1 MLLKST
7 TSARQSEQVQVVC
20 RWDNPTPL
28 DLTVDCVTLWRLID
42 FSCCSGTFI
51 RTLKRLPKDPKAGY
65 IVKAKKQTVNVMC
78 AVPYELL
85 A

>member
-1 MLLKST
+1 MLSF
-7 TSARQSEQVQVVC
+7 
-20 RWDNPTPL
+20 
-28 DLTVDCVTLWRLID
+28 CVAM
-42 FSCCSGTFI
+42 CAGKKI
-51 RTLKRLPKDPKAGY
+51 RPLKRLPKDPKAGY

>member
-1 MLLKST
+1 MTKMK
-7 TSARQSEQVQVVC
+7 R
-20 RWDNPTPL
+20 
-28 DLTVDCVTLWRLID
+28 LWRKGRERAGRSRDRQDWRATLMLT
-42 FSCCSGTFI
+42 CCVAICAGKKI
-51 RTLKRLPKDPKAGY
+51 RPLKRLPKDPKAGY